1 MKTLFTKGMLAS
13 AVAVALTQPAMAQ
26 EDVKQQAKDNA
37 EIIVVSGTPGGAG
50 IRKIDASFAV
60 TNIDASDIEKL
71 APKSTADLFKAIPGV
86 WVESSGGE
94 SGANVFV
101 RGFPGGGDAPFLTIA
116 LENSPIY
123 PAPTLSFLENS
134 QLFRIDDT
142 IEMVES
148 GRS

>member
-101 RGFPGGGDAPFLTIA
+101 RGFPGGGDRHPH
-116 LENSPIY
+116 SPGQ
-123 PAPTLSFLENS
+123 AEVC
-134 QLFRIDDT
+134 RVD
-142 IEMVES
+142 
-148 GRS
+148 

>member
-123 PAPTLSFLENS
+123 P
-134 QLFRIDDT
+134 
-142 IEMVES
+142 
-148 GRS
+148 

>member
-26 EDVKQQAKDNA
+26 EDIKQQAKDNA
-37 EIIVVSGTPGGAG
+37 EVIVVSGTPGGAG

-94 SGANVFV
+94 SA
-101 RGFPGGGDAPFLTIA
+101 
-116 LENSPIY
+116 IY
-123 PAPTLSFLENS
+123 P
-134 QLFRIDDT
+134 
-142 IEMVES
+142 V
-148 GRS
+148 